1 MNRDLSIKIPLL
13 QLNNEDFYILKANL
27 VYLESLECR
36 KLLSQSK
43 ITEEKKRITE
53 LFKQC
58 LININGLSTERDN
71 YIALM

>member
-1 MNRDLSIKIPLL
+1 MNRDLSIKIPFL